1 MFPRVT
7 TFLGLL
13 GAVLT
18 AMLLTAG
25 TAGAAI
31 APPWCGTPEPDAAE
45 NLSNVPNGSF
55 PHIPYYAIG
64 CTLDRIAAASDG
76 RMTVERFGKSANGR
90 DKFHFV
96 INELDT
102 KSQRRD

>member
-1 MFPRVT
+1 MSPRLT
-7 TFLGLL
+7 TFLALL

-31 APPWCGTPEPDAAE
+31 APPWCGTPEFDAAG
-45 NLSNVPNGSF
+45 NLPDGTSPTHPNGSF

-64 CTLDRIAAASDG
+64 CTLDNIAAASDG
-76 RMTVERFGKSANGR
+76 R
-90 DKFHFV
+90 
-96 INELDT
+96 
-102 KSQRRD
+102 